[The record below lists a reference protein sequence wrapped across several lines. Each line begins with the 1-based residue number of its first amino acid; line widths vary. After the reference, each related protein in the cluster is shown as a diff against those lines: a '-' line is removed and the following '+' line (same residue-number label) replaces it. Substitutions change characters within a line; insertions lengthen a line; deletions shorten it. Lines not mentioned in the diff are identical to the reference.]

1 MKVAAIF
8 LGKKNKS
15 GFLTSI
21 KKIMLNMYLAIYLC
35 IFAGIFY
42 VLLNC
47 TSLSEYILLFSTNFR
62 QTNQNKTSIMEMA
75 KGYGIFNEENYH
87 VEEVPEEKEDV
98 IIQAN
103 NEKNST
109 EYDLLDSIAKEYE
122 TVNVFSSVPNTTI
135 TSENASL
142 QRITVGDST
151 YLLNYSSKRNIDFN
165 QLFSKNIY
173 LTKKNDRILLYS
185 THTSE
190 TYTNSDK
197 YQFEY
202 SGTMRSLD
210 ANYNML
216 KIAKELNENLLSKG
230 FLSEHNTTPHDYG
243 SYTSAY
249 AKSRTT
255 VEEAL
260 NKMGGASLIIDV
272 HRDAIEDLTYRPV
285 TEIKGLQVAQIM
297 LVMGVGYDG
306 EENPYYEDNLAFA
319 LQLQRL
325 ADQVYPGLFKPMI
338 IRDAIYN
345 QDLSKHSFL
354 VEMGATG
361 NTIDEVLLATRCL
374 ANLLNILY
382 KD

>member
-1 MKVAAIF
+1 MKVVAIF

-75 KGYGIFNEENYH
+75 KGYGIFNEDNYH

-216 KIAKELNENLLSKG
+216 KIAKELNENLLFKG

>member
-75 KGYGIFNEENYH
+75 KGYGIFNEDNYH

>member
-75 KGYGIFNEENYH
+75 KGYGIFNEDNYH

-216 KIAKELNENLLSKG
+216 KIAKELNENLLFKG

>member
-1 MKVAAIF
+1 M
-8 LGKKNKS
+8 
-15 GFLTSI
+15 
-21 KKIMLNMYLAIYLC
+21 
-35 IFAGIFY
+35 
-42 VLLNC
+42 
-47 TSLSEYILLFSTNFR
+47 
-62 QTNQNKTSIMEMA
+62 
-75 KGYGIFNEENYH
+75 
-87 VEEVPEEKEDV
+87 
-98 IIQAN
+98 
-103 NEKNST
+103 
-109 EYDLLDSIAKEYE
+109 
-122 TVNVFSSVPNTTI
+122 
-135 TSENASL
+135 
-142 QRITVGDST
+142 
-151 YLLNYSSKRNIDFN
+151 
-165 QLFSKNIY
+165 
-173 LTKKNDRILLYS
+173 LYS
-185 THTSE
+185 THTSD